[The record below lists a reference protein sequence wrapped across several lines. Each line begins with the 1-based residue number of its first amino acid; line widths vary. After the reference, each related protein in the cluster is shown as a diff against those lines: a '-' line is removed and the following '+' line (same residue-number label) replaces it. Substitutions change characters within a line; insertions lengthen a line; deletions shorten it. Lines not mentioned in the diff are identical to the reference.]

1 MTRLRWAVSLAVL
14 CSALGVVSARPA
26 PEAVP
31 ASSTADKP
39 GASPTR
45 HLLKRLLLDEKDVLP
60 MPAVKEL
67 EIYPASFPPGLDCA
81 VAVTLE
87 DVLKLAILS
96 NLDVEL
102 ARVAVERARI
112 NVRRTTARFLPNLAL
127 GSVYTLHDG
136 TLQATQGNIQ
146 NVNRDSLFV
155 GLGSVWVVPLGE
167 AIYALPEA
175 RQQLQAARF
184 GQTRVL
190 NDTLLRVAEAY
201 FAVLRARRQVARFDE
216 TIDFLTSEQ
225 ESPLRGESKGLL
237 PLIKAFVKAGTAL
250 PSDQARVE
258 ADVVRRMGERVRALE
273 DVRTAS
279 AELARLLHLD
289 ASLFLYPVEDY
300 RKPLEIPGD
309 ALSREPIE
317 KLITQA
323 LRSRPEIGENNA
335 LIEAALARYRAA
347 QARPLLPNVIANV
360 SYGGFGGGPEIV
372 GRTRTGANRFGN
384 SGVISDFGPRTDIDL
399 GLQWRL
405 DGLGLGNLYQVR
417 DRRLQVQEVQ
427 LRNLLIQDAVIAQVV
442 SAVEQIRRARERIEL
457 ITAGL
462 FDEQG
467 RPVGTVYRSLRLNF
481 VRIKGGQGLP
491 LEVLDSTRRLTDV
504 LGVYADALSDYDRAR
519 MRLLVALG
527 VPTAELVYLGKMS
540 PKASVAPVPLGNFEP
555 KR

>member
-1 MTRLRWAVSLAVL
+1 MAPPA
-14 CSALGVVSARPA
+14 ALPEGLFEAPPKAPSTPA
-26 PEAVP
+26 PRAVP
-31 ASSTADKP
+31 AT
-39 GASPTR
+39 SPTR
-45 HLLKRLLLDEKDVLP
+45 KVFKRLVVAERDVLP
-60 MPAVKEL
+60 MPPVKEP
-67 EIYPASFPPGLDCA
+67 EIYPPTFPPGLDCA
-81 VAVTLE
+81 VPVTLD
-87 DVLKLAILS
+87 DVLKLAILA
-96 NLDVEL
+96 NIDIEL
-102 ARVAVERARI
+102 ARITVERARI
-112 NVRRTTARFLPNLAL
+112 NIRRATVRFLPNLAI
-127 GSVYTLHDG
+127 GSVYTMHDG
-136 TLQATQGNIQ
+136 TIQNTLGNIS

-155 GLGSVWVVPLGE
+155 GLGSTLVAPIGE
-167 AIYALPEA
+167 AIYVIPEA

-184 GQTRVL
+184 GQTRVM

-201 FAVLRARRQVARFDE
+201 FAVLRARRQVARLDE
-216 TIDFLTSEQ
+216 TIEFLTSEQ
-225 ESPLRGESKGLL
+225 ESALRGQSKGLL

-300 RKPLEIPGD
+300 RKPLDIPGD
-309 ALSREPIE
+309 VLSREPVE

-323 LRSRPEIGENNA
+323 LRSRPELGENNA

-347 QARPLLPNVIANV
+347 QFRPLLPNVIANV
-360 SYGGFGGGPEIV
+360 SYGGFGGGPEVV
-372 GRTRTGANRFGN
+372 GRTRTGTNILSN
-384 SGVISDFGPRTDIDL
+384 SGVIKDYGPRTDIDL

-405 DGLGLGNLYQVR
+405 EGLGLGNIYQVR
-417 DRRLQVQEVQ
+417 DRRLQLQEFQ
-427 LRNLLIQDAVIAQVV
+427 LRNLQLQDTVVSQVV
-442 SAVEQIRRARERIEL
+442 SAVEQVRRARERIEL

-481 VRIKGGQGLP
+481 LRIKGGQGLP
-491 LEVLDSTRRLTDV
+491 LEVLDSTRRLSDV
-504 LGVYADALSDYDRAR
+504 LLVYADALSDYDRAR

-527 VPTAELVYLGKMS
+527 LPTANLVDLGKIS
-540 PKASVAPVPLGNFEP
+540 PPRPDLPVPLGNPEE

>member
-1 MTRLRWAVSLAVL
+1 MRRLRWGVSLAVL
-14 CSALGVVSARPA
+14 GAALGVISAGPVPTAKLSDA
-26 PEAVP
+26 PL
-31 ASSTADKP
+31 T
-39 GASPTR
+39 SPTR
-45 HLLKRLLLDEKDVLP
+45 QVLKRLVIAEKDVLP
-60 MPAVKEL
+60 MPVVKEL

-81 VAVTLE
+81 VAVTLD

-96 NLDVEL
+96 NIDIEL

-112 NVRRTTARFLPNLAL
+112 NIGRTTTRFLPNLAI

-136 TLQATQGNIQ
+136 TIQNTPGNIS
-146 NVNRDSLFV
+146 NINRDSLFV
-155 GLGSVWVVPLGE
+155 GLGSVWVAPLGE
-167 AIYALPEA
+167 AIFAIPEA
-175 RQQLQAARF
+175 RQRLQAARF
-184 GQTRVL
+184 GQNRVM

-216 TIDFLTSEQ
+216 TIEFLTSEQ

-289 ASLFLYPVEDY
+289 ASIFLYPVEDY
-300 RKPLEIPGD
+300 RKPLDIPGD

-317 KLITQA
+317 KLIAQA

-347 QARPLLPNVIANV
+347 QYRPLLPNVIANV

-372 GRTRTGANRFGN
+372 GRTRTGANLFSN
-384 SGVISDFGPRTDIDL
+384 SGVIKDFGPRTDIDL

-405 DGLGLGNLYQVR
+405 EGLGLGNLYQVR
-417 DRRLQVQEVQ
+417 DRRLQLQEVQ
-427 LRNLLIQDAVIAQVV
+427 LRNLFIQDAVISQVV
-442 SAVEQIRRARERIEL
+442 SAVEQIRRSRERIEL

-527 VPTAELVYLGKMS
+527 LPTAQLVDLGKTS
-540 PKASVAPVPLGNFEP
+540 PPPADGLVPLGKVQAN
-555 KR
+555 R